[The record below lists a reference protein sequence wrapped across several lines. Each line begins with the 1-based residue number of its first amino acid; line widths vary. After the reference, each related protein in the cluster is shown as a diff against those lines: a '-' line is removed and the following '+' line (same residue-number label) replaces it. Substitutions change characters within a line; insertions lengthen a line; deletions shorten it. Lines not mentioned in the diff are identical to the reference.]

1 MYLCKRYVVYG
12 YVQDVGF
19 RMFTLKAAKQLYLVG
34 WVQNQATGSVE
45 IIACGPEHSLKEFE
59 AKIIAGPEN
68 ANVDRLIQEEYPD
81 PKLDDFI
88 IKK

>member
-12 YVQDVGF
+12 QVQGVGF
-19 RMFTLKAAKQLYLVG
+19 RMFTLQVAKDLNLAG

-45 IIACGPEHSLKEFE
+45 IIACGPEQSMKEFE
-59 AKIIAGPEN
+59 AKIAIGPDN
-68 ANVDRLIQEEYPD
+68 AKVDRLIQEKCAAPN
-81 PKLDDFI
+81 LNDFI